1 MDEKAILK
9 LAKTIKPV
17 VKIRIKD
24 DEGNYVETLS
34 YIKPKDLWESY
45 LKEPN
50 FACKAPEFK
59 IIAQV
64 VTRHLAVYRSAGY
77 ISGFNPSSEEVL
89 DYLSKNLSPEI
100 LNKAVAFETEFAG
113 NTSNEQY
120 QISRTNVYGLADGEK
135 VPDEIVNQKVIYH
148 SIEYDAKDL

>member
-17 VKIRIKD
+17 VKLWMRD
-24 DEGNYVETLS
+24 DEGRYVETLS

-45 LKEPN
+45 LVDAS

-64 VTRHLAVYRSAGY
+64 ITRHSSVFNVAGY
-77 ISGFNPSSEEVL
+77 ISDFNPSSEEVL
-89 DYLSKNLSPEI
+89 DYLSKNLPPEI
-100 LNKAVAFETEFAG
+100 LSKAVAFETQFAG
-113 NTSNEQY
+113 NASNNLY

-135 VPDEIVNQKVIYH
+135 VPEEVKNQKVIYH
-148 SIEYDAKDL
+148 NIEYDVKDL

>member
-1 MDEKAILK
+1 MDEKTILK

-17 VKIRIKD
+17 VKMKIKD
-24 DEGNYVETLS
+24 DDGNYVETLS
-34 YIKPKDLWESY
+34 YIKPTDLWSSY

-64 VTRHLAVYRSAGY
+64 VTRHSSVYYGGY
-77 ISGFNPSSEEVL
+77 VSGFNPSSEEVL
-89 DYLSKNLSPEI
+89 DYLLKNLSPEI

-113 NTSNEQY
+113 NTANEQY

>member
-17 VKIRIKD
+17 VKMKIKD
-24 DEGNYVETLS
+24 EDGRYVETLS
-34 YIKPKDLWESY
+34 YIQPKDLWESY

-64 VTRHLAVYRSAGY
+64 VTRHTSVFHSGY

-89 DYLSKNLSPEI
+89 DYLLKNLSPEI
-100 LNKAVAFETEFAG
+100 LENAVAFETEFAG
-113 NTSNEQY
+113 NTFNNQY

-135 VPDEIVNQKVIYH
+135 VPDEIKKQKVVYH
-148 SIEYDAKDL
+148 NVEYDAEDL